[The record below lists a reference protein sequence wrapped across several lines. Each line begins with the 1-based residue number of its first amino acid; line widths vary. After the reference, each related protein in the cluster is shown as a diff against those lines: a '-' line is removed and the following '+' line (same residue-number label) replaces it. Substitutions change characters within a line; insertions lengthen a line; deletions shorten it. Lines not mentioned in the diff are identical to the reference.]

1 MKIDFWNELGRFDS
15 RNLYNGVAVVD
26 CVAAVDGITAMDA

>member
-1 MKIDFWNELGRFDS
+1 MNWVDLTVEIFID
-15 RNLYNGVAVVD
+15 GVTVVD